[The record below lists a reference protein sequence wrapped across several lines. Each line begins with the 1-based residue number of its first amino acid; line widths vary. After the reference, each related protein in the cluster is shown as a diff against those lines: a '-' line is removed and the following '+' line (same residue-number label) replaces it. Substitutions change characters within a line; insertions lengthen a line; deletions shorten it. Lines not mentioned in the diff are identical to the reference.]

1 MKIGFDFRM
10 GGSINAGIGRYSFEL
25 LVAMLKQNTGNVF
38 VVFYNEHNSNP
49 QDIKTLKSLGATLV
63 SANYRHYSF
72 AEQLFFP
79 KLLNSYNL
87 DIVHF
92 PNFNIPIW
100 YKKPFVVTIHDMVHH
115 KISGHKKS
123 RLWKYYAYQ
132 YIIKKAVHNSLK
144 IISVTETAKKEIIDY
159 LGVEPKKV
167 IVTYEAPTVNDT
179 KPADLL
185 NIKEK
190 YLLSR
195 PYFLFVGTLERK
207 KNLPML
213 VKAFDLFLT
222 KYKFDMDLVI
232 AGKTDRHYPEV
243 RDQILN
249 FSHNNRLVLT
259 GFVEDNEQVALYQG
273 AYAFVTASLHEGFGL
288 PGLEAMSYGIPVLAS
303 NTPVFNEVYDN
314 GAIYFDPLDPEDIA
328 KQMNLL
334 ASDVQFHAQMQKK
347 SITRAVLFD
356 WAITAKQTLALYQ
369 SNGSQVKE
377 FEPEDDDE

>member
-49 QDIKTLKSLGATLV
+49 KDINTLKSLGATLV
-63 SANYRHYSF
+63 PANYRHYSF

-92 PNFNIPIW
+92 PNFNIPIR

-132 YIIKKAVHNSLK
+132 YIIKKAAHNSLK

-159 LGVEPKKV
+159 LGVEPEKV
-167 IVTYEAPTVNDT
+167 IVTYEAPAVNDA
-179 KPADLL
+179 KPVDVLK
-185 NIKEK
+185 IKEK

-249 FSHNNRLVLT
+249 SSHNNRLVLT

-347 SITRAVLFD
+347 SIARAGLFD